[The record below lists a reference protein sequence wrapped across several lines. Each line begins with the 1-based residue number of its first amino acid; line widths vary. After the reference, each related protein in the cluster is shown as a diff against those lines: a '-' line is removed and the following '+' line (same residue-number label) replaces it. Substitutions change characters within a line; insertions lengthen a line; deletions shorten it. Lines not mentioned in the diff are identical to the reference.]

1 MNIQDALSYIHKKS
15 YLGSKPGLS
24 RTLTLLEKI
33 GNPHK
38 KLKFVH
44 VAGTNGKGSTCAFL
58 SSILEKSEYR
68 VGLYTSPYINVFN
81 ERMRV
86 NGQNIS
92 DSDLCEIIEFIKPFA
107 DSMTDDA
114 PTEFEII
121 TAAAFEY
128 FFRQKCDIVVLEV
141 GLGGEFDSTNVI
153 SAPECAV
160 MCAIGLDHTQMLGD
174 TVEKIALTK
183 SKIIKKGTGGVAS
196 FETKDSV
203 LCVIKDACKEAECSL
218 SVCNFSKLSVKE
230 QNLLYTTFDYKQYKD
245 LKISLI
251 GSYQPKNACLAIE
264 TIEIL
269 KENGWNI
276 PEKAMYDG
284 LLSANWQGR
293 FEILGQ
299 NPIFV
304 LDGAHNPHGA
314 KAAVQ
319 SFKDMFEGKK
329 INILMAV
336 MADKDVEGVIDELL
350 TVCDTFITVTANNDR
365 AMSSQNLCDLIK
377 SKGADAFCAD
387 SIEKG
392 VQMLLSKTSKD
403 SVCAALGSLYF
414 SSEVRKAY
422 ECLSKNQN
430 EKSL

>member
-1 MNIQDALSYIHKKS
+1 MNIESTLKYIHQKS

-24 RTLTLLEKI
+24 RTLSLLEKI
-33 GNPHK
+33 GNPHH
-38 KLKFVH
+38 KLRFVH
-44 VAGTNGKGSTCAFL
+44 VAGTNGKGSTSAFL
-58 SSILEKSEYR
+58 SSILEKSGYR

-81 ERMRV
+81 ERMRI

-92 DSDLCEIIEFIKPFA
+92 DGDLCEIIEFIKPFA
-107 DSMTDDA
+107 DSMTLDA

-128 FFRQKCDIVVLEV
+128 FYRQKCDIVVLEV
-141 GLGGEFDSTNVI
+141 GLGGEFDSTNI
-153 SAPECAV
+153 INAPECAV
-160 MCAIGLDHTQMLGD
+160 MCAIGLDHTQLLGD

-196 FETKDSV
+196 FEAQDSV
-203 LCVIKDACKEAECSL
+203 LSVIKNACKDAMCPL
-218 SVCNFSKLSVKE
+218 SVCDFSKLCVKE
-230 QNLLYTTFDYKQYKD
+230 QNLLYSTFDYKQYKD

-264 TIEIL
+264 AVEIL
-269 KENGWNI
+269 KNNGWNI
-276 PEKAMYDG
+276 PEKAIYDG
-284 LLSANWQGR
+284 LLSAKWQGR
-293 FEILGQ
+293 FEILGE

-319 SFKDMFEGKK
+319 SFKELFGSKK

-350 TVCDTFITVTANNDR
+350 KVCGTFITVTANNDR

-377 SKGADAFCAD
+377 SKGADAFSAD
-387 SIEKG
+387 SIQKG
-392 VQMLLSKTSKD
+392 VEMLLSKTSKD
-403 SVCAALGSLYF
+403 CVCAALGSLYF

-422 ECLSKNQN
+422 ESLSKIGN

>member
-1 MNIQDALSYIHKKS
+1 MNIKSTLEYIHKKS

-24 RTLTLLEKI
+24 RTLSLLEKI
-33 GNPHK
+33 GNPHH

-44 VAGTNGKGSTCAFL
+44 IAGTNGKGSTCAFL
-58 SSILEKSEYR
+58 SSILEKSGYK

-81 ERMRV
+81 ERMRI
-86 NGQNIS
+86 GGENIS

-107 DSMTDDA
+107 DSMTSDA

-128 FFRQKCDIVVLEV
+128 FYRQKCDIVVLEV

-153 SAPECAV
+153 LPPECAV
-160 MCAIGLDHTQMLGD
+160 MCAIGLDHTQLLGD
-174 TVEKIALTK
+174 TVEKIAQTK
-183 SKIIKKGTGGVAS
+183 SKIIKQGTGGVAT
-196 FETKDSV
+196 FEAQDSV
-203 LCVIKDACKEAECSL
+203 LSVIKDACCKAQCPL
-218 SVCNFSKLSVKE
+218 SVCDFSKLSVKE
-230 QNLLYTTFDYKQYKD
+230 QNLLNTVFDYKQYKN

-264 TIEIL
+264 ATEIL
-269 KENGWNI
+269 KNNGWNI
-276 PEKAMYDG
+276 PEKAIFDG
-284 LLSANWQGR
+284 LLNAKWQGR

-319 SFKDMFEGKK
+319 SFKELFSGKK

-350 TVCDTFITVTANNDR
+350 KVCDTFITVTASNDR

-377 SKGADAFCAD
+377 SKGADAFSAD
-387 SIEKG
+387 SIENG
-392 VQMLLSKTSKD
+392 VKMLLSRTSKD
-403 SVCAALGSLYF
+403 GVCAALGSLYF
-414 SSEVRKAY
+414 SSEVRTAY
-422 ECLSKNQN
+422 ECLSNNQN